1 MALELSAEL
10 VLLNERPGRQLAQQ
24 LGLRVTGVL
33 GVLLEAKAKQLIDKV
48 KPLMEQLVSD
58 MNFRIGQPLYQGVLE
73 LADEN

>member
-10 VLLNERPGRQLAQQ
+10 VLLNERPGRQLAKQ

>member
-1 MALELSAEL
+1 M
-10 VLLNERPGRQLAQQ
+10 LLDERPGRRLVQQ

-33 GVLLEAKAKQLIDKV
+33 GVLLEAKAKQLIDEV

-73 LADEN
+73 HADED